1 MKHPCTPR
9 GPSTPRRALP
19 ATAALLLAATGAV
32 QAQQFSLEGAVVDSR
47 DGNQLGVVSERGELA
62 TLFRA
67 QKALTFGILRS
78 AGISLDQL
86 SPEVRARIERL
97 QTTSVEAFRAFAQGL
112 DLKDQGRFTEAR
124 EQFRRAAEIDPG
136 FELATQQ
143 QQAMPDVNLTSGV
156 QLRAAVAAAASTAV
170 ERGRAV
176 YAVDLARAAAA
187 LQSGLTVVAIPAGTD
202 TRRADGDDAL
212 RNRSAQSSATRTPTQ
227 LVSLAY
233 TLVDGNIRVA
243 SVLPAEWRTAEVA
256 LAANGALQ
264 AVGTRAG
271 SLQFRQ
277 DGATQAP
284 VQRADLP
291 GGGVAYWGAWLSAP
305 GASATRR
312 QGAVETQNP
321 QLGSR
326 LDWIVADTPVALPGS
341 GSFEFTPRGGSL
353 QDVTGTISVD
363 MLQRRV
369 QLNDLGF
376 RIDTLT
382 FSGLRGNAEFNGAA
396 DRPSASALFTG
407 RFEEG
412 ARCPACA
419 NFSPTASAFAG
430 NFVGRDAGGLV
441 FSTVLSTGNGGTASG
456 VHLFT
461 RPATPTGR
469 QPGP

>member
-1 MKHPCTPR
+1 MAHILRPIGLAR
-9 GPSTPRRALP
+9 IRRLVG
-19 ATAALLLAATGAV
+19 AAGLLIGGLA
-32 QAQQFSLEGAVVDSR
+32 QAQQFALEGAVVDSR
-47 DGNQLGVVSERGELA
+47 DGSQLGLVSERGELA

-86 SPEVRARIERL
+86 GPELRARIERL
-97 QTTSVEAFRAFAQGL
+97 QTTNLDAFRAFAQGL

-124 EQFRRAAEIDPG
+124 EQFRRAAELDPG

-143 QQAMPDVNLTSGV
+143 QQAMPDVNLGSSV

-187 LQSGLTVVAIPAGTD
+187 LQSGLTVVALPAGTD
-202 TRRADGDDAL
+202 ARRSDSGDDAL
-212 RNRSAQSSATRTPTQ
+212 RNRSSQSSTSRTPTQ
-227 LVSLAY
+227 LVGLAY
-233 TLVDGNIRVA
+233 TLVDGTISVA
-243 SVLPAEWRTAEVA
+243 SVLPGEWSTSEVA
-256 LAANGALQ
+256 LGSAGALQ

-271 SLQFRQ
+271 ELQFRQ
-277 DGATQAP
+277 DGATATP
-284 VQRADLP
+284 VQRAELT

-305 GASATRR
+305 GASATLRTGTR
-312 QGAVETQNP
+312 EVQSP
-321 QLGSR
+321 QLGGR
-326 LDWIVADTPVALPGS
+326 VDWIAADTPVALPGS

-353 QDVTGTISVD
+353 QDVTGTIRVD
-363 MLQRRV
+363 MLQRQVR
-369 QLNDLGF
+369 LNDLGF
-376 RIDTLT
+376 RIDGFT
-382 FSGLRGNAEFNGAA
+382 FSGLRGEASYNGNP
-396 DRPSASALFTG
+396 DRDFASAPFTG

-412 ARCPACA
+412 GRCPACP

-430 NFVGRDAGGLV
+430 HFVGREAGGLV

-469 QPGP
+469 APGP